1 MVDQRRVGVGVSVTS
16 RAPAVPQIKIAQAV
30 DVSSLFIGRSSIVL
44 VQQLLGYLDVA
55 VSMRRWL
62 KNRCGLASL
71 EATRGARHGNPGG
84 VRSKKSKSPR
94 LTARGSAPDRRRSF
108 SQGPGQSR
116 QAGAAI
122 AAKGNRS
129 ERDLRHSVNTQAAY
143 RAALRLA
150 SLPEDAMV

>member
-1 MVDQRRVGVGVSVTS
+1 
-16 RAPAVPQIKIAQAV
+16 
-30 DVSSLFIGRSSIVL
+30 VL
-44 VQQLLGYLDVA
+44 VQQLSGYLDVA

-62 KNRCGLASL
+62 KNRCGLTSL
-71 EATRGARHGNPGG
+71 EATRGARYENPGG
-84 VRSKKSKSPR
+84 GRSKKSKSPR

-116 QAGAAI
+116 HAGAAI
-122 AAKGNRS
+122 ATKGNRS

-150 SLPEDAMV
+150 SLPKEAMDLFTKLKITAVMAAVLMAVVGPRLKEAGLRRSP